1 MTVLFCTACGTRNR
15 RGVPDCRRCNSPLV
29 SYEKV
34 NTAQWEEVDAAN
46 LNIDELVRPRVWQQ
60 IKQHPVYTGSAMLGF
75 VILVAGLVWLITYFN
90 RPPECIEYQ
99 GFDCTAIVLE
109 RRIRVPAVED
119 LEREA
124 NNLTIED
131 LNYPQAEILD
141 WMRLLVISR
150 RVDGTMP
157 ILNLIDN
164 AIGDTNSPEVCS
176 DVFKCLAVPSDMDI
190 NYDGLSGQ
198 AGLTAEG
205 VVRTLSLASS
215 SQAFPIFTMWGRVP
229 AGLPPDFE
237 AVASFQEIHLISRLT
252 DQRPALVAIANQFRS
267 ELLRAGLSI
276 RVRVLP
282 EAHSRSSSISAARII
297 QSLDSR
303 SLRLDNSLISLELQ
317 SDSREVVWRASYS
330 ATIEHVVDAVRRR
343 LSSNARSIVVADC
356 LQHQVTETADRVSGG
371 AEIEVVCYESV
382 RFQEL
387 VSAGDSATQW
397 LLISSQREAEIVSV
411 VDAVVKNSPLLVLRL

>member
-34 NTAQWEEVDAAN
+34 NPAQWEEVDATN
-46 LNIDELVRPRVWQQ
+46 LNIDELIQPTVWQQ
-60 IKQHPVYTGSAMLGF
+60 IKQHPVLTSSAMLGF

-90 RPPECIEYQ
+90 RPPNCIEYQ
-99 GFDCTAIVLE
+99 DLDCTAIVLE
-109 RRIRVPAVED
+109 RWIRIPSVED

-124 NNLTIED
+124 NKLTIRD
-131 LNYPQAEILD
+131 LKYPQAEMLD

-157 ILNLIDN
+157 ISTLIDN
-164 AIGDTNSPEVCS
+164 AIGDKESPDVC
-176 DVFKCLAVPSDMDI
+176 DAVFKCLAVPSDVDI

-198 AGLTAEG
+198 VGLTSEG
-205 VVRTLSLASS
+205 VVRTLSLTSR
-215 SQAFPIFTMWGRVP
+215 SQASPIFTMWGRVP
-229 AGLPPDFE
+229 AGPPPDFE
-237 AVASFQEIHLISRLT
+237 AVASFKEIHLISRLK
-252 DQRPALVAIANQFRS
+252 DQQPALIAIASQFRS

-282 EAHSRSSSISAARII
+282 EAHSRSSSITAARII
-297 QSLDSR
+297 QASDSR
-303 SLRLDNSLISLELQ
+303 SLRLDSSLISLELQ
-317 SDSREVVWRASYS
+317 SDSREVVWRSSYA

-343 LSSNARSIVVADC
+343 LSSNAKSIVVADC
-356 LQHQVTETADRVSGG
+356 LQHQVTKEVDRVSGG
-371 AEIEVVCYESV
+371 AEIEVVCYQSV
-382 RFQEL
+382 RFQEI

-397 LLISSQREAEIVSV
+397 LLISSQREAEIVATV
-411 VDAVVKNSPLLVLRL
+411 VAVVKNSPLLVLRL

>member
-1 MTVLFCTACGTRNR
+1 MTVLFCTACGTRNP
-15 RGVPDCRRCNSPLV
+15 RGVPDCLRCNFPLV
-29 SYEKV
+29 SAEKV
-34 NTAQWEEVDAAN
+34 NPAQWEEVDAAD
-46 LNIDELVRPRVWQQ
+46 LNIDELVRPRAWKQ

-99 GFDCTAIVLE
+99 DLDCTAIVLE

-124 NNLTIED
+124 NKLTIRD
-131 LNYPQAEILD
+131 LKYPQAEILD

-164 AIGDTNSPEVCS
+164 AIGDTNSLEVCG
-176 DVFKCLAVPSDMDI
+176 DVFKCLAVPSDVDI

-198 AGLTAEG
+198 VGLTAEG
-205 VVRTLSLASS
+205 VVRTLSLTSS
-215 SQAFPIFTMWGRVP
+215 SQASPIFTMWGRLP
-229 AGLPPDFE
+229 AGPPPDFE

-282 EAHSRSSSISAARII
+282 EAHSRSSSLTAARII

-317 SDSREVVWRASYS
+317 SDSREVVWRSSYA
-330 ATIEHVVDAVRRR
+330 ATIGHVVDSVRRR
-343 LSSNARSIVVADC
+343 LLPNEKGIVVADC
-356 LQHQVTETADRVSGG
+356 LQHQVTEAVDRVSGG
-371 AEIEVVCYESV
+371 AEIEAVCYESV

-397 LLISSQREAEIVSV
+397 LLISSQREA
-411 VDAVVKNSPLLVLRL
+411 DLAAAVVAVVENSPLLVLRL